1 MVRWLANACNLQS
14 WNTTNSSV
22 TLTTTGNTT
31 NITTPLYV
39 TSGRIAGEATSERT
53 STAADTATT
62 VTGQRLVTSVS
73 TSNSS
78 EATPIVPQIGLNEAS
93 IIAGVV
99 VAAVVIVAVVVVLV
113 LVCHRHRRKPPP
125 VLPKPFE
132 LNPAAPSSESLSDI
146 GGNEPAATPPSPAV
160 RIILSFKYCN

>member
-39 TSGRIAGEATSERT
+39 TSGRIAGETTSERT

-78 EATPIVPQIGLNEAS
+78 EATPTVPQIGLNEAS

-132 LNPAAPSSESLSDI
+132 LNPAAPSSESLS
-146 GGNEPAATPPSPAV
+146 GGDESAATPPSPAV